1 MDTLYHGSKHPNL
14 TVIKPSRHNVV
25 DGKAVVFATPDIRF
39 ALSMIYGTG
48 DQIAVGYT
56 VNTKTGE
63 EEMYLDEI
71 QLDALALLNASG
83 YLLDAPGY
91 LYEVSAD
98 GFYQDK
104 RLIRVEMIRD
114 TEITVIQATKIENVL
129 QEMKKYDISIT
140 KYDDVPEAMRLRNMD
155 IDQPEQPNAPDRFKP
170 YSK

>member
-1 MDTLYHGSKHPNL
+1 MDTLYHGSKYPNL
-14 TVIKPSRHNVV
+14 TVIKPSHHNVV

-39 ALSMIYGTG
+39 ALSMIHGTG

-71 QLDALALLNASG
+71 QPGALE
-83 YLLDAPGY
+83 LLDAPGY

-140 KYDDVPEAMRLRNMD
+140 KYDDVPEAMRSRNMD